1 MLVGRAQREGGEG
14 ERALSGEKKKVSE
27 VEGGRSIDFFRH
39 HQSTLTSIKLSWRI
53 SSTTFSTRW
62 LLGDA
67 IPSSSSFCAAAS
79 AAKLRGLPKSWEEG
93 EEEDEEEERKIVVCH
108 SAAEDEERVA
118 AVKIDAELLKDEEDE
133 LVDAPAPAA
142 AREQAEP
149 SVASRERVASWAAAR
164 RSIVFFLG
172 C

>member
-1 MLVGRAQREGGEG
+1 
-14 ERALSGEKKKVSE
+14 LSGEKKKVSE

-79 AAKLRGLPKSWEEG
+79 AAKLRGLPKSWEE
-93 EEEDEEEERKIVVCH
+93 EEEEERKIVVCH